1 MLYLL
6 NIASNINSS
15 PLPVAGL
22 FEKRGFCVESCGEGF
37 FVSNGVCEQ
46 CVGECPNGV
55 ECDGWD
61 STEEVEPGATLDQF
75 LNQECAVVNGHVRI
89 NANTIAAIKE

>member
-1 MLYLL
+1 MLSLL

-89 NANTIAAIKE
+89 NSITIEAINE